1 MRVCAVCNGQVPE
14 PDARFC
20 GTCGAPMAARGQ
32 QPAPAPPPTILTPG
46 VQARRPGESA
56 PVPRPVSRPTDSVA
70 TSLQPTS
77 VAADPGAMV
86 SVTLRAR
93 NTGTVVDELR
103 ITVEGPI
110 ASWAEVETPVLRLM
124 PGTDATSAI
133 RFRPPLQPL
142 ALAGPVPFLV
152 RVSSHEHPG
161 EQATESGVLTVGELR
176 SLAATVVPATAKA
189 SGSTA
194 FEVRVENRGNRP
206 VEVMLAATDPDEAL
220 RLDLDPAPQTVPAGG
235 QLRAALRVTPRT
247 SIALGAAERRVFK
260 VDALADG
267 RPGAT
272 AGGTLVQTAR
282 FPGWLPTV
290 AIATAGV
297 AVLAVAGFAFGVL
310 PPRASESPGLV
321 ANATDAP
328 SGLVTP
334 SVAPASIELP
344 SGEPPSDDP
353 ASAEPAS
360 PTPDPTPTPSPTP
373 LPPGACVDGYEW
385 RLITV
390 DDKACVTT
398 KTVKQARADEAAAS
412 SRWIDGEYGPQT
424 CISGYVW
431 REAFPADLVC
441 VTGDVRAMTI
451 LDTERAPFRV
461 APRTDTCIE
470 GFVWRE
476 ATPEDHVCV
485 DKSVRNATIADTIT
499 AAQRWYDGAYGPQT
513 CIDGY
518 WWRQVIA
525 EDYVCVDQATKDQ
538 VAIDNAQAQNRIASS

>member
-1 MRVCAVCNGQVPE
+1 MRVCAVCGGQVPE

-20 GTCGAPMAARGQ
+20 GTCGAPMAAQGQ
-32 QPAPAPPPTILTPG
+32 QPAPMPPPTVLAPG
-46 VQARRPGESA
+46 VQARRPGEST
-56 PVPRPVSRPTDSVA
+56 PVPRPVSRPTDSVS
-70 TSLQPTS
+70 TTLQPTS
-77 VAADPGAMV
+77 VSADPGAMV
-86 SVTLRAR
+86 AVTLRAR

-103 ITVEGPI
+103 IAVEGPI

-133 RFRPPLQPL
+133 RLRPPLQPL

-152 RVSSHEHPG
+152 RVTSHEHPS
-161 EQATESGVLTVGELR
+161 EEATESGVLTVGELR
-176 SLAATVVPATAKA
+176 SLAATVVPTTAKA
-189 SGSTA
+189 SGTA
-194 FEVRVENRGNRP
+194 TYEVRVENRGNRP

-220 RLDLDPAPQTVPAGG
+220 RLELDPAPQVVPAGG
-235 QLRAALRVTPRT
+235 QLRTALRVTPRT
-247 SIALGAAERRVFK
+247 SIALGASERRTFK
-260 VDALADG
+260 VDAVADG

-272 AGGTLVQTAR
+272 AGATLVQTAR
-282 FPGWLPTV
+282 FPRWLPTV
-290 AIATAGV
+290 AMAAAGV
-297 AVLAVAGFAFGVL
+297 AVLAVASFAFGVL
-310 PPRASESPGLV
+310 PPKAPESPGLV

-328 SGLVTP
+328 SGVVSP
-334 SVAPASIELP
+334 SVPPASD
-344 SGEPPSDDP
+344 EPPSAEPPSSDP
-353 ASAEPAS
+353 SAEPAS

-373 LPPGACVDGYEW
+373 LPPGACVDGYDW

-412 SRWIDGEYGPQT
+412 ARWVDGAYGPQT

-441 VTGDVRAMTI
+441 VTADVRATTI
-451 LDTERAPFRV
+451 LDSERAPFRV

-485 DKSVRNATIADTIT
+485 DKAVRNSTIADTIT

-538 VAIDNAQAQNRIASS
+538 IAIDNAQAQSRIAGS